1 MPQSTAQ
8 LYLGLGGIN
17 VNGAYTRTAPG
28 QLSEQVTP
36 DILVAGLAGTLTTRT
51 DNDTGVVT
59 LGDGHGIQQND
70 KVSLCWPAGS
80 RINMNVT
87 NVAGNLVTVD
97 AGSGD
102 NLPVATTTIVL
113 AKVIR
118 INCSFA
124 GNDLE
129 IVAAVCGNDL
139 AVGFY
144 SVADALLY
152 QLKLKGG
159 NPQGEPWF
167 WVKNA
172 GIANPLAGAAVAYIL
187 VGNGEAE
194 ASTFSLS
201 ALRD

>member
-1 MPQSTAQ
+1 VPQSTAQ

-17 VNGAYTRTAPG
+17 VNGAFTRSAPG
-28 QLSEQVTP
+28 QLSEQLTP
-36 DILVAGLAGTLTTRT
+36 DLLVAGLAGTLTTRT

-59 LGDGHGIQQND
+59 LGAGHGIQQND
-70 KVSLCWPAGS
+70 KVSVSWDGGS
-80 RINMNVT
+80 RISMSVT

-97 AGSGD
+97 LGSGD
-102 NLPVATTTIVL
+102 NLPAQASAVVV

-129 IVAAVCGNDL
+129 MVAAVCGVDL

-144 SVADALLY
+144 NAADALLL

-159 NPQGEPWF
+159 NAQGEPWF